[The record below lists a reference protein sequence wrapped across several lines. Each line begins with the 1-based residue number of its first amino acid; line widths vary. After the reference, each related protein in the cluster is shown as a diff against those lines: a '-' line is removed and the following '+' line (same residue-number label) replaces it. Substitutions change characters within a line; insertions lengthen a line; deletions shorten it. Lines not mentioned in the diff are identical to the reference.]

1 MNSLKYPFSY
11 TKSMSEESDAPH
23 EEILLLKKRIKEQER
38 QIKSLNSRMETRTK
52 REKMFMKALGIN
64 NRTKTDEVLPVAQ
77 ATRSLLALEET
88 FIDMQK
94 KIGGVLK
101 ALKTHRESI
110 VRLNKRVYREDSRN
124 SIQMELQIMRN
135 TLAIMAMNGMAYNPE
150 IIDDIEEVEEM
161 LDSKKDLA
169 KIKKKK
175 AVLDRRYRREL
186 ERYDIHKIHEEKAHL
201 PGYR

>member
-1 MNSLKYPFSY
+1 MN
-11 TKSMSEESDAPH
+11 EEMDAVR
-23 EEILLLKKRIKEQER
+23 EEISLLKKRIKEQER
-38 QIKSLNSRMETRTK
+38 HIKSLNSRMETRVK

-64 NRTKTDEVLPVAQ
+64 NRTKPDDVLPVAQ

-94 KIGGVLK
+94 KIGSVLK

-124 SIQMELQIMRN
+124 SIQLELHIMRN
-135 TLAIMAMNGMAYNPE
+135 TLAIMAMNGMAYNTE
-150 IIDDIEEVEEM
+150 LIDDIEELEEM
-161 LDSKKDLA
+161 LDNSEDLA

-175 AVLDRRYRREL
+175 TVLERRYREEL
-186 ERYDIHKIHEEKAHL
+186 ELYDVHKIHEEKAHL

>member
-1 MNSLKYPFSY
+1 
-11 TKSMSEESDAPH
+11 MSEETNAMR
-23 EEILLLKKRIKEQER
+23 EEISLLKKRINEQER
-38 QIKSLNSRMETRTK
+38 RIKSLNSRMETRVK
-52 REKMFMKALGIN
+52 RERMFMKSLGIN
-64 NRTKTDEVLPVAQ
+64 NRTKPDDVLPVAQ

-94 KIGGVLK
+94 KIGSVLK

-124 SIQMELQIMRN
+124 SIQLELHIMRN

-161 LDSKKDLA
+161 LDGRKDLA